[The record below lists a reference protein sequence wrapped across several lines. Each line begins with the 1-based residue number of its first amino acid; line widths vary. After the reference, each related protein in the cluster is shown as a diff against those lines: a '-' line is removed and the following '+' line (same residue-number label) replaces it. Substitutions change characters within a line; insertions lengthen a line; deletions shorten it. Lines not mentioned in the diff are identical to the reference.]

1 MHRVCMYLLRTRW
14 LCWLLCCSLQE
25 TYHALRALEIL
36 EQSNVESQKI
46 CDSLVGIVQAPHD
59 SVEDAFHVVG
69 IAEVLQCPHG
79 AEVAKVSILI
89 PSCHCGC
96 SRNKKMCVL
105 QVSFAHQG
113 SGFWRSL
120 CPVCK
125 LQWRRQNLFF
135 SYTTLWP
142 LKRLSRYHD
151 LQFLFSYG

>member
-1 MHRVCMYLLRTRW
+1 MYLLRTRW

-113 SGFWRSL
+113 SGF
-120 CPVCK
+120 
-125 LQWRRQNLFF
+125 
-135 SYTTLWP
+135 
-142 LKRLSRYHD
+142 
-151 LQFLFSYG
+151 